1 MATGYKHGIYGQE
14 VPTSLVPMTQI
25 GAGLPVVFGTAPLHL
40 AADAAEPNTPLLCYK
55 YDEAVAALGYS
66 DDWEKYTLCEFM
78 KSQFALYN
86 VAPVVFVNVLDPA
99 KHKKAV
105 SDQTV
110 TIAERTG
117 KLAAAVILPTLKVK
131 KASAGQPL
139 TAGVDYT
146 ATYGADGALLIT
158 VLAGGVAQDAAK
170 LYLDYDE
177 LAPEM
182 VTADDIVGGVDTQTG
197 AYSGLELVAQVY
209 PKFGLVP
216 GLILAPGWS
225 HSSKVAAVMVAK
237 STKINARFEAL
248 ALADISVKEAKK
260 YTDVSA
266 LKRKNN
272 LVDPQLVVC
281 WPKVSLS
288 GTEYHLSTQLAG
300 VICATDAKHDDVPY
314 KSPSNESAKCD
325 ASVVDGGAEVL
336 LDVETGAYLNG
347 QGIVTAINEGGW
359 HVWGNRMSC
368 YPGNTDV
375 KDSFIPIRRMFC
387 WLNNTLI
394 TTFWNKID
402 NPMNKRLISTIVDSA
417 NIWLNGLTAR
427 GYILG
432 GRVEFREDENTTTEL
447 MDGILRFHVYFSPPS
462 PARDIEF
469 VQEYDPSYIKTLFGD

>member
-1 MATGYKHGIYGQE
+1 M
-14 VPTSLVPMTQI
+14 
-25 GAGLPVVFGTAPLHL
+25 
-40 AADAAEPNTPLLCYK
+40 
-55 YDEAVAALGYS
+55 AALGYS

-99 KHKKAV
+99 KHKNVV
-105 SDQTV
+105 SDKTV
-110 TIAERTG
+110 AIAERTG

-158 VLAGGVAQDAAK
+158 VLTGGAAQDAAT